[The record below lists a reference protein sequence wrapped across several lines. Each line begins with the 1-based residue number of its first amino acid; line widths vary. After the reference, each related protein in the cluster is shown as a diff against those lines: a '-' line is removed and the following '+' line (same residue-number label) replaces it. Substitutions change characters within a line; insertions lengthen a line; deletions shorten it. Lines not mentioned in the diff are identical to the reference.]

1 MNPIKSN
8 RLAWSVAVASLALW
22 ATSAP
27 VTLGQV
33 ASGTVRLLDQTTTD
47 DTSISIS
54 DSDDTTTTTSDSS
67 TQSVCP
73 TAVALPPAVAQ
84 LLAPTPTPVTVAAPA
99 PAGQDGTFHICGA
112 DTQAESAIA
121 QLVAGRGFSATLTAR
136 GDGCADLT
144 VHPNGQVSSGSSSS
158 NLSVGVG
165 SGRTLSIQIVSEAGV
180 THASITSR

>member
-1 MNPIKSN
+1 MNPFKSN
-8 RLAWSVAVASLALW
+8 RLAWSVAVASIALW

-27 VTLGQV
+27 ITLGQV
-33 ASGTVRLLDQTTTD
+33 ASGTVRLLDQATTD

-54 DSDDTTTTTSDSS
+54 DETATMASDSS

-73 TAVALPPAVAQ
+73 TPVALPPAVAQ
-84 LLAPTPTPVTVAAPA
+84 LLPPTPVTGSVPV

-112 DTQAESAIA
+112 DTQAEGAIA

-144 VHPNGQVSSGSSSS
+144 VHPNGQVGNGSSTS

-165 SGRTLSIQIVSEAGV
+165 SGRTLSIQIASEAGE